1 MHFQMK
7 IQPIDYQSYEESVNC
22 EAPATVTTKPVL
34 KSRLKRLFDRQF
46 PSVLKNNSEKSNGA
60 GEVKDGEFEPSSV
73 CLAKMVQ
80 NFIEGTAPEKPKCG
94 RNRCNCFNGNIN
106 DSSDDEF
113 DLSAAAFFGDSNP
126 SPWSGDS
133 SETLKSLTP
142 CASVAQ
148 RNLLADTSKIVE
160 KNKICKRKD
169 ELRKIVAEGLL
180 LIGYDASICKS
191 RWEKSSSYPA
201 GEYEYLDVI
210 VNGGDRV
217 LIDIDFRSEFEIA
230 RPTGNYKAILQS
242 LPYIFVGEADRLQQI
257 LSIVSEAAKLSL
269 KKKGLHIP
277 PWRKLEYMRS
287 KWLSAHIRTLPSPS
301 VLPPPPPTP
310 PPTPDANAAVPQIFS
325 KTTTKDI
332 EPSPVSP
339 PAFESECGVFELI
352 LGEGTTATESTEAN
366 QLSPASILLRK
377 SDDGFESP
385 AAGIWQPPAV
395 KPRNV
400 ERGSKLVVT
409 GLASLF
415 REKA

>member
-1 MHFQMK
+1 MK
-7 IQPIDYQSYEESVNC
+7 IQPIDNQSYGELFNC
-22 EAPATVTTKPVL
+22 EAPATATTKPVL

-46 PSVLKNNSEKSNGA
+46 PSVLKNNSEKTIGA

-80 NFIEGTAPEKPKCG
+80 NFIEDTAPEKPKCG

-113 DLSAAAFFGDSNP
+113 DLPPASFFGDFNP
-126 SPWSGDS
+126 SSRSGDS

-160 KNKICKRKD
+160 KNNKICKRKD
-169 ELRKIVAEGLL
+169 ELRKIVVEGLL

-210 VNGGDRV
+210 INGGDRV

-230 RPTGNYKAILQS
+230 RPTGNYKSILQS

-269 KKKGLHIP
+269 KKKGMHIP
-277 PWRKLEYMRS
+277 PWRKFEYMRS
-287 KWLSAHIRTLPSPS
+287 KWLSAHIRTLPSPPS
-301 VLPPPPPTP
+301 SLLPLPPPTP
-310 PPTPDANAAVPQIFS
+310 PPTPNANAAMKQIFS
-325 KTTTKDI
+325 TTTTECTD
-332 EPSPVSP
+332 PSPVSTT
-339 PAFESECGVFELI
+339 AFESECGVFDLI
-352 LGEGTTATESTEAN
+352 FGEEMTASKSTETN
-366 QLSPASILLRK
+366 QLSPSSIFRRK
-377 SDDGFESP
+377 SDEGFESWAP
-385 AAGIWQPPAV
+385 EIWQPPAI